1 MTQNDRA
8 FAMEGPAFA
17 QVERLGPIDW
27 PGWDAAAARL
37 ARDLAGAADLPRRIH
52 HLYLPVLF
60 FCAAQ
65 ARQTAGRPCL
75 VGIQA
80 PQGAGKTTLVT
91 HLLRQLPELGLKAHG
106 RFDRR
111 FLPHPRGTAQRGGVP
126 SRQPVSRTP
135 RIPGHT

>member
-8 FAMEGPAFA
+8 FAKEGPAFA
-17 QVERLGPIDW
+17 EVERLGPIDW

-91 HLLRQLPELGLKAHG
+91 HLLRQLPALGLTGAG
-106 RFDRR
+106 VSIDDFY
-111 FLPHPRGTAQRGGVP
+111 LTRG
-126 SRQPVSRTP
+126 
-135 RIPGHT
+135 